1 MPVIVTCAPT
11 APEAGDRLEIVGV
24 ATTVNDSPLL
34 ATLFTLT
41 MTLPVVA
48 PEGTV
53 ALIEVLPQLVND
65 VAAVPLK
72 VTVLLPCDVPKFV
85 PVIVTEVPTVPDVG
99 ERPVMFGVARTVNET
114 PFVETPLAVTT
125 MFPVVAPVGTSATM
139 DVALQLVIEVADV
152 PLNFTPPVPCEDP
165 KFVPVIVTEVP
176 TAPELGER
184 LVIVGIESTVNGTL
198 FVETP
203 LAVTTTFP
211 VLAPVGTTA
220 TIDVAFQELI
230 EVAAVPLNFTPPVPC
245 DTPKFVPVI
254 VTDAP
259 TAAEV
264 GARLVMVGVARTV
277 KETPLVETPLAVT
290 TTFTVVA
297 PDWTTTTIDVALQL
311 VIEEA
316 AVPLNLTPPAPCDE
330 PKLVPVIVTDAPT
343 APDVGE
349 TLVSVGVARTV
360 KDSPLLAVLLTVT
373 MTFPVVAP
381 DGTIATIDVL
391 LQLVIEVTEVPLN
404 FTVLEPCEEPKLV
417 PVSVTDAPTAAEV
430 GARLDIVGDA
440 ASTTTGADPMARDTR
455 NMDNRKVQNF
465 ARII

>member
-1 MPVIVTCAPT
+1 
-11 APEAGDRLEIVGV
+11 
-24 ATTVNDSPLL
+24 
-34 ATLFTLT
+34 
-41 MTLPVVA
+41 
-48 PEGTV
+48 
-53 ALIEVLPQLVND
+53 
-65 VAAVPLK
+65 
-72 VTVLLPCDVPKFV
+72 
-85 PVIVTEVPTVPDVG
+85 
-99 ERPVMFGVARTVNET
+99 
-114 PFVETPLAVTT
+114 
-125 MFPVVAPVGTSATM
+125 VVAPVG
-139 DVALQLVIEVADV
+139 
-152 PLNFTPPVPCEDP
+152 
-165 KFVPVIVTEVP
+165 
-176 TAPELGER
+176 
-184 LVIVGIESTVNGTL
+184 
-198 FVETP
+198 
-203 LAVTTTFP
+203 
-211 VLAPVGTTA
+211 
-220 TIDVAFQELI
+220 
-230 EVAAVPLNFTPPVPC
+230 
-245 DTPKFVPVI
+245 
-254 VTDAP
+254 
-259 TAAEV
+259 
-264 GARLVMVGVARTV
+264 
-277 KETPLVETPLAVT
+277 
-290 TTFTVVA
+290 
-297 PDWTTTTIDVALQL
+297 TTTTIDVALQL